1 MFLLPSNNLI
11 RGILQKP
18 MAISHEISS
27 EIAAAILARR
37 NGSPHELRELQEMLL
52 QVHSTLEDLQ
62 LHAKDHTAP
71 EESGPTIRS
80 KAAGKLP

>member
-1 MFLLPSNNLI
+1 MFLFPSNNLTT
-11 RGILQKP
+11 GILQKP

-37 NGSPHELRELQEMLL
+37 NGSLHELRQLQEMLL

-62 LHAKDHTAP
+62 QHAKDHTAS
-71 EESGPTIRS
+71 EESRPPIIT
-80 KAAGKLP
+80 KAAAKLP

>member
-1 MFLLPSNNLI
+1 
-11 RGILQKP
+11 

-62 LHAKDHTAP
+62 LPAKNHTAAEQREP
-71 EESGPTIRS
+71 AIRT
-80 KAAGKLP
+80 KASGKLP

>member
-1 MFLLPSNNLI
+1 
-11 RGILQKP
+11 

-37 NGSPHELRELQEMLL
+37 DRSPHELLELKEMLL

-62 LHAKDHTAP
+62 LSSQEHMVVDQFETERRA
-71 EESGPTIRS
+71 
-80 KAAGKLP
+80 KAAAKQT

>member
-1 MFLLPSNNLI
+1 
-11 RGILQKP
+11 

-37 NGSPHELRELQEMLL
+37 NGSAHELRELQEMLR

-62 LHAKDHTAP
+62 LHAKKHSTR
-71 EESGPTIRS
+71 EESGPTIKT